1 MVNVGFPRR
10 RISRDGK
17 PRYTAYYIDAK
28 GNERS
33 AGTFATKREAN
44 KAWQDAESK
53 LAEGRVGDPSRGRM
67 RFERYVEDTWLPNH
81 QMEATTRQSY
91 TYSIYK
97 HIMPEF
103 GQMRMIDILPEHV
116 RKWITD
122 LQGNGVNPPT
132 IRYNKIVLS
141 AIFTTAL
148 NDQVTFLHPCKGV
161 KTPPVPR
168 KARIIITPEQF
179 DTAYQALPDAD
190 SQLLIE
196 TDIESG
202 LRWGELTEL
211 RAKDFDF
218 RSRVVTVSRAVV
230 QVNPKFHPQGERFLV
245 KEYPKRQRVPPV
257 QAQRPDH

>member
-1 MVNVGFPRR
+1 VVNVGFPRK
-10 RISRDGK
+10 RIGRDGK

-44 KAWQDAESK
+44 KAWQDAENK

-116 RKWITD
+116 RK
-122 LQGNGVNPPT
+122 
-132 IRYNKIVLS
+132 
-141 AIFTTAL
+141 
-148 NDQVTFLHPCKGV
+148 
-161 KTPPVPR
+161 
-168 KARIIITPEQF
+168 
-179 DTAYQALPDAD
+179 
-190 SQLLIE
+190 
-196 TDIESG
+196 
-202 LRWGELTEL
+202 
-211 RAKDFDF
+211 
-218 RSRVVTVSRAVV
+218 
-230 QVNPKFHPQGERFLV
+230 
-245 KEYPKRQRVPPV
+245 
-257 QAQRPDH
+257 